1 MIPWEGIPAGHARP
15 KTFPEER
22 SGLKL
27 HPYPDTLVGTRTTLS
42 RNGDQYSMR
51 ILDLGCGSGTPL
63 TRWKLA
69 PSDHVTAMDIN
80 AESLAR
86 AKQKYPERRFL
97 EGSGENLPLD
107 DQSFDK
113 VICAISLP
121 YMNIPKALREINRVL
136 IPSGELLL
144 SLHPPRFT
152 LAELR
157 NAFPRPKATTY
168 RLFVLANGIC
178 FHFFGKA
185 PGESFQT
192 ERGMRIAL
200 RRSGFFP
207 RLFHL
212 EDGPAGERF
221 IVEALKATAV
231 RQVQA
236 RAA

>member
-1 MIPWEGIPAGHARP
+1 MRLQKRRPGILNTGH
-15 KTFPEER
+15 
-22 SGLKL
+22 
-27 HPYPDTLVGTRTTLS
+27 
-42 RNGDQYSMR
+42 QYSMR

-63 TRWKLA
+63 TRWKLS
-69 PSDHVTAMDIN
+69 PSDQVTGMDVN

-97 EGSGENLPLD
+97 EGAGENLPLH

-157 NAFPRPKATTY
+157 NTFPRPKATTY

-178 FHFFGKA
+178 FHFFGRA

-192 ERGMRIAL
+192 EHGMRIAL
-200 RRSGFFP
+200 SRAGFFP

-221 IVEALKATAV
+221 IVEALKATAIP
-231 RQVQA
+231 QAQA